1 MSQEMERDSAWTVT
15 DQVRR
20 SCAAF
25 DSPLVQI
32 DPDRLG
38 AFADGIDLGA
48 VDVFVHSSDGM
59 STNRFDDVIAFP
71 SWTDEAGFLV
81 IAHGVDFGS
90 GFRPLLHK
98 HRDGLGAWLT
108 IRSGLV
114 QMGQANPTF
123 AAAWLATLTVSDVQ
137 RLFDLCRTDEA
148 ASDLLPLAEQL
159 CTVIHEFG
167 TQLSRLGFATPGE
180 YFVHRLRDS
189 DASAV
194 RLVAHLVHDFPVTF
208 NDSYTVDRAP
218 GVVCFYKKAQLVVS
232 EVYMRFAATELSQV
246 TDIDGLTAFVD
257 NVVVAMMRM
266 TGILTVEDALAS
278 LINREEPI
286 AKGSEAEIALRAKA
300 LDAVEQ
306 VVARVNAT
314 QGRQPAVL
322 NAQRLCNWL
331 WGCLGKAPGNRQFPR
346 HLTPSTSFY

>member
-1 MSQEMERDSAWTVT
+1 MADDSIW
-15 DQVRR
+15 
-20 SCAAF
+20 
-25 DSPLVQI
+25 
-32 DPDRLG
+32 LG
-38 AFADGIDLGA
+38 
-48 VDVFVHSSDGM
+48 SDG
-59 STNRFDDVIAFP
+59 
-71 SWTDEAGFLV
+71 
-81 IAHGVDFGS
+81 
-90 GFRPLLHK
+90 
-98 HRDGLGAWLT
+98 
-108 IRSGLV
+108 
-114 QMGQANPTF
+114 PTF
-123 AAAWLATLTVSDVQ
+123 DAAWLATLTVSDVQ
-137 RLFDLCRTDEA
+137 RLFDLCRTDQA
-148 ASDLLPLAEQL
+148 ARDLLPLSEQL

-278 LINREEPI
+278 QINREEPI

-306 VVARVNAT
+306 VVARVNAAK
-314 QGRQPAVL
+314 RQPPVL

-346 HLTPSTSFY
+346 HLTPSAFFY